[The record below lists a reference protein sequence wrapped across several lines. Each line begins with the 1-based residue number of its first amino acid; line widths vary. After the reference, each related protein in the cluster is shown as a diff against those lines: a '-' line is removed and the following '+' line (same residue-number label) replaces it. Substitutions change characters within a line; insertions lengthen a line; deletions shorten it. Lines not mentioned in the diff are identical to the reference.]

1 MMRDGGG
8 ITGEPHWG
16 GTALLR
22 PGVLAFT
29 GSTGTTDLHA
39 HHAVQIVTAT
49 TPFTM
54 RDEHGN
60 QHRGTKVVV
69 PADAPHRVEVGAPE
83 GTVVFLE
90 PESAPGR
97 SAHLRALR
105 SGWTVAPVLTFTRRR
120 PLAVVV
126 DELIEHLAP
135 AMAADEAMTRHRAVD
150 EALGLL
156 PDLVAAGPV
165 GGTEL
170 AAQVGVSAS
179 RLTHLFTEQA
189 GIPLRRYVLWLRLR
203 LAIICAHAGDDLT
216 GAAHNAGFSDS
227 AHLTRTTREMFGLAP
242 SALSRHVSWD
252 LDTAV

>member
-29 GSTGTTDLHA
+29 GSIGTTDLHA

-105 SGWTVAPVLTFTRRR
+105 SGWTVAPVLTFTR
-120 PLAVVV
+120 
-126 DELIEHLAP
+126 
-135 AMAADEAMTRHRAVD
+135 ADR
-150 EALGLL
+150 
-156 PDLVAAGPV
+156 
-165 GGTEL
+165 
-170 AAQVGVSAS
+170 AAQLITGPYRQVMI
-179 RLTHLFTEQA
+179 EDA
-189 GIPLRRYVLWLRLR
+189 GHWLQQERPDEVNRVLLDF
-203 LAIICAHAGDDLT
+203 LA
-216 GAAHNAGFSDS
+216 
-227 AHLTRTTREMFGLAP
+227 GLQ
-242 SALSRHVSWD
+242 
-252 LDTAV
+252 

>member
-1 MMRDGGG
+1 MRDGGG

-29 GSTGTTDLHA
+29 GSIGTTDLHA

-97 SAHLRALR
+97 SAHLRALMSLGGGR
-105 SGWTVAPVLTFTRRR
+105 TRADPISAGRCKRTDDGTASGL
-120 PLAVVV
+120 
-126 DELIEHLAP
+126 
-135 AMAADEAMTRHRAVD
+135 
-150 EALGLL
+150 
-156 PDLVAAGPV
+156 
-165 GGTEL
+165 
-170 AAQVGVSAS
+170 
-179 RLTHLFTEQA
+179 
-189 GIPLRRYVLWLRLR
+189 
-203 LAIICAHAGDDLT
+203 
-216 GAAHNAGFSDS
+216 
-227 AHLTRTTREMFGLAP
+227 
-242 SALSRHVSWD
+242 
-252 LDTAV
+252 